1 VNDHLWDFDK
11 FSTVINIHPVLPLNV
26 LFLPKIQYMTERY
39 PAVLVLEDGTVFH
52 GRAIGKR
59 GRTAGELAFNTG
71 MTGYQE
77 VFTDPSYL
85 EQLLI
90 MNTAHIGNYGVHA
103 DESESD
109 RMQVAGVIIKKFS
122 EIHSRSSAES
132 SLETMMVNDEKVGIS
147 DLDTRALVRHVRNQ
161 GAMNA
166 IISSEDN
173 LDIEQLK
180 KDVKDVPSMKG
191 MELSSRVSTPEA
203 YEVKSTSGSSEFK
216 VALLDLGVKRNITRC
231 LNERGCDV
239 KVFPMHTSLEEML
252 AYQPDGFMLSNGP
265 GDPGAMESTH
275 QLVAQIV
282 DTGIPVFGICMGHQ
296 VIALSQGL
304 VTEKMHHGH
313 RGLNHPIK
321 NLLTGKGEI
330 TSQNH
335 GFVVSKESIA
345 NNPNVE
351 VTHVHLNDATIAGI
365 RLKNK
370 PVFSVQYHPEASAGP
385 HDSRYLFDQFV
396 ENMRQEKH

>member
-1 VNDHLWDFDK
+1 
-11 FSTVINIHPVLPLNV
+11 
-26 LFLPKIQYMTERY
+26 MTERH

-52 GRAIGKR
+52 GKAIGKR

-90 MNTAHIGNYGVHA
+90 MNTSHIGNYGVHPE
-103 DESESD
+103 ESESD
-109 RMQVAGVIIKKFS
+109 SMQVAGVIIKKFS
-122 EIHSRSSAES
+122 EIHSRPSAEG
-132 SLETMMVNDEKVGIS
+132 SLEDMMLRDEKVGIS
-147 DLDTRALVRHVRNQ
+147 DLDTRALVRHVRDS

-166 IISSEDN
+166 IISSEENFDV
-173 LDIEQLK
+173 EQLK
-180 KDVKDVPSMKG
+180 KEVKLVPSMEG
-191 MELSSRVSTPEA
+191 LELSSRVSTKEP
-203 YEVKSTSGSSEFK
+203 YESKSTSGSSDFR

-239 KVFPMHTSLEEML
+239 KVFPMHSTLQEML

-265 GDPGAMESTH
+265 GDPGAMEPTH
-275 QLVAQIV
+275 KLVNEIIQ
-282 DTGIPVFGICMGHQ
+282 TGMPVFGICMGHQ

-304 VTEKMHHGH
+304 KTEKMHHGH

-335 GFVVSKESIA
+335 GFVVAKDSLA
-345 NNPNVE
+345 NNSNIE
-351 VTHVHLNDATIAGI
+351 VTHVHLNDNTIAGI
-365 RLKNK
+365 RLKDK

-396 ENMRQEKH
+396 DNMRNSKN

>member
-1 VNDHLWDFDK
+1 
-11 FSTVINIHPVLPLNV
+11 
-26 LFLPKIQYMTERY
+26 MTERH
-39 PAVLVLEDGTVFH
+39 PAVLVLEDGTVYH
-52 GRAIGKR
+52 GKAIGKR
-59 GRTAGELAFNTG
+59 GRTSGELAFNTG

-90 MNTAHIGNYGVHA
+90 MNASHIGNYGVHP

-109 RMQVAGVIIKKFS
+109 KMQVAGVIIKKFS
-122 EIHSRSSAES
+122 EVASRTSANG
-132 SLETMMVNDEKVGIS
+132 SLEDFMIKDEKVGIAE
-147 DLDTRALVRHVRNQ
+147 LDTRALVRHLRDS

-166 IISSEDN
+166 IICSEEN
-173 LDIEQLK
+173 LDVNQLL
-180 KDVKDVPSMKG
+180 KDVKSVPSMEG
-191 MELSSRVSTPEA
+191 LELSSRVSTKVA
-203 YEVKSTSGSSEFK
+203 YESKSTSGSSDLK

-239 KVFPMHTSLEEML
+239 MVFPMTATLDEML
-252 AYQPDGFMLSNGP
+252 AYNPDGFMLSNGP
-265 GDPGAMESTH
+265 GDPAAMQPTH
-275 QLVAQIV
+275 KLVADIINT
-282 DTGIPVFGICMGHQ
+282 DIPVFGICMGHQ

-304 VTEKMHHGH
+304 KTEKMHHGH

-321 NLLTGKGEI
+321 NLITGKGEI

-335 GFVVSKESIA
+335 GFVVSKDSVDNHPSID
-345 NNPNVE
+345 
-351 VTHVHLNDATIAGI
+351 VTHIHLNDGTIAGI
-365 RLKNK
+365 ELKNK

-396 ENMRQEKH
+396 DNMNKYKS

>member
-1 VNDHLWDFDK
+1 
-11 FSTVINIHPVLPLNV
+11 
-26 LFLPKIQYMTERY
+26 MTDRH

-52 GRAIGKR
+52 GKAIGKR
-59 GRTAGELAFNTG
+59 GRTTGEVAFNTG

-90 MNTAHIGNYGVHA
+90 MNTAHIGNYGVHP

-109 RMQVAGVIIKKFS
+109 KMQVSGVIIKKFS
-122 EIHSRSSAES
+122 EIHSRISADS
-132 SLETMMVNDEKVGIS
+132 SLEEMMLKDGKVGIS
-147 DLDTRALVRHVRNQ
+147 DLDTRALVKHVRNQ

-166 IISSEDN
+166 IISSEENFDV
-173 LDIEQLK
+173 DQLK
-180 KDVKDVPSMKG
+180 KDVKTVPSMKG
-191 MELSSRVSTPEA
+191 LELSSRVSTKEA
-203 YEVKSTSGSSEFK
+203 YESASTSGSNDFK

-239 KVFPMHTSLEEML
+239 KVFPMHATLEEML
-252 AYQPDGFMLSNGP
+252 AYNPDGFMLSNGP
-265 GDPGAMESTH
+265 GDPGAMHATH
-275 QLVAQIV
+275 TLVNEIIQ
-282 DTGIPVFGICMGHQ
+282 TGKPVFGICMGHQ

-304 VTEKMHHGH
+304 STEKMHNGH

-335 GFVVSKESIA
+335 GFVVAKESLS
-345 NNPNVE
+345 NNTNIE
-351 VTHVHLNDATIAGI
+351 VTHIHLNDETIAGI
-365 RLKNK
+365 RLKDR
-370 PVFSVQYHPEASAGP
+370 PVFSVQYHPESSAGP

-396 ENMRQEKH
+396 DNMKQAN